1 MKKIIT
7 LLLFSLTLPVF
18 SAPVLSGV
26 KLMDQVSYNGK
37 NYELS
42 GAGIRK
48 KLFLKLY
55 VGSLYTEKAISSE
68 SEVLSGSVASVIQL
82 DIISKLIT
90 SELMAE
96 TIEEGFAKA
105 MGGDTSSLQGKI
117 NDFQA
122 VFKDEIVKGDQ
133 FTFISLPGMGV
144 VAYKGKKELITIKD
158 DRFRK
163 VLFTIW
169 LGDDPADANLKKG
182 MLNQ

>member
-1 MKKIIT
+1 MI
-7 LLLFSLTLPVF
+7 LFLLFSLALPVF

-26 KLMDQVSYNGK
+26 KLLDNLTYAGKSYD
-37 NYELS
+37 LS

-48 KLFLKLY
+48 KLILKLY
-55 VGSLYTEKAISSE
+55 VGSLYTEKATKDE
-68 SEVLSGSVASVIQL
+68 SDILSGSAGAVIRL

-96 TIEEGFAKA
+96 TIQEGFAKA
-105 MGGDTSSLQGKI
+105 MGGDTSSLQGQI
-117 NDFQA
+117 DNFQA

-133 FTFISLPGMGV
+133 FSFISQPGKGV
-144 VAYKGKKELITIKD
+144 VAYKGEKELITIMD

-169 LGDDPADANLKKG
+169 LGDDPADANLKKE